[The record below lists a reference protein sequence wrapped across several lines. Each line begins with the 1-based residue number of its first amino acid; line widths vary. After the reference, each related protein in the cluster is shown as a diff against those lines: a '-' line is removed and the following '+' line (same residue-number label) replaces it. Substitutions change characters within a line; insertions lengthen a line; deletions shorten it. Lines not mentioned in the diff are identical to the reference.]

1 MIKFLAISPHPPII
15 IPTIGSKEDLEQVS
29 GTIKG
34 MRRLGKIFQKERPE
48 TLIVVSP
55 HAPVDLNYFTV
66 LSGERLCGNFQMFGD
81 FETELCFDNDKD
93 IVEEIIRNSERNN
106 IPLRVLGEDFLDH
119 GTLVPLYY
127 LSENFSSFKLVSLAY
142 SFLDREEHLKFGE
155 MLFEIMQKSPKNIAF
170 VASGDLSHRLIPG
183 APAGFSPKGK
193 EFDERIINLLKKKD
207 IEGILNLDPEFVEEA
222 GECGYRSIIILL
234 GILKNLNWEPEI
246 ISYEGP
252 FGVGYLVANFK
263 IR

>member
-15 IPTIGSKEDLEQVS
+15 IPTIGTKEDHHLVS
-29 GTIKG
+29 KTIEG
-34 MRRLGKIFQKERPE
+34 MKKLGELFQEKKVD
-48 TLIVVSP
+48 TLIIVSP
-55 HAPVDLNYFTV
+55 HAPVDLDFFTV

-81 FETELCFDNDKD
+81 FETKLCFDNDK
-93 IVEEIIRNSERNN
+93 EIIEKIKQMGKIDN
-106 IPLRVLGEDFLDH
+106 IPLRFLNINSLDH

-127 LSENFSSFKLVSLAY
+127 LSKKFSHFKLVSIAY
-142 SFLDREEHLKFGE
+142 SFLNREEHLKFGNT
-155 MLFEIMQKSPKNIAF
+155 LFKIMKNSPKNIAF

-183 APAGFSPKGK
+183 APAGFSPYGK
-193 EFDERIINLLKKKD
+193 EFDEKLIRLLRRKD

-263 IR
+263 IK